1 MSRFTNVS
9 HPKLAL
15 DSRYLVVS
23 SPDHVELWEG
33 RCQTCKRCLTITN
46 LYCCHLNKSQQS
58 TLAHKLEVKEGFI
71 IV

>member
-33 RCQTCKRCLTITN
+33 
-46 LYCCHLNKSQQS
+46 
-58 TLAHKLEVKEGFI
+58 G
-71 IV
+71 